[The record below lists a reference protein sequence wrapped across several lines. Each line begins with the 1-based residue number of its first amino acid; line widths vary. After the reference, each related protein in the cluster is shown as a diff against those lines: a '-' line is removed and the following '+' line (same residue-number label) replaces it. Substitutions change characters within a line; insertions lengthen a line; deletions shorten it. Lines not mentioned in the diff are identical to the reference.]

1 MKAHSSPFLN
11 AFYQVSTFS
20 IFNGLSPGLLLSIRP
35 SYHDPQVHRSRCQRP
50 YFRHFHHLP
59 HLRLRSHGNDGNR
72 LSCPPSGNLS
82 DSSRLLR
89 GTKHRTAEGTVAP
102 RRPAATPPERFTP
115 PDLPHLPSQGSH
127 STGIN
132 QRHNCLA
139 APIHRF
145 GHLRK
150 KLSKTANLSGR
161 PKKSQRTNKVLPC
174 YSFYSYYR
182 YP

>member
-72 LSCPPSGNLS
+72 LSCPPQETFLTPRGYSAGRSTGPRKGRSL
-82 DSSRLLR
+82 RAVLLL
-89 GTKHRTAEGTVAP
+89 HR
-102 RRPAATPPERFTP
+102 ERFTP
-115 PDLPHLPSQGSH
+115 PDLPHLPSQESH

-150 KLSKTANLSGR
+150 KISKPANLSGR

>member
-102 RRPAATPPERFTP
+102 RRPAATPGTLHASRFTSP
-115 PDLPHLPSQGSH
+115 PFSGVPQHRHQPATQLSRCSDPSIWS
-127 STGIN
+127 
-132 QRHNCLA
+132 L
-139 APIHRF
+139 
-145 GHLRK
+145 K
-150 KLSKTANLSGR
+150 KKIIQTRESVR
-161 PKKSQRTNKVLPC
+161 PT
-174 YSFYSYYR
+174 
-182 YP
+182 